1 MGKPFTKE
9 YLDGWIGKKQGSIIV
24 LSHFKKGKY
33 NTNYFRCQCD
43 CGRISEIATS
53 HFFNDNQ
60 TTCGRFHKKYENSK
74 IGEKLYNTWN
84 RMIHRCYDPKHHKYY
99 RYGARGISVCD
110 DWRNNYDT
118 FYNWAINNG
127 YKEGLSIDRI
137 NNDGNYEPS
146 NCRWTTRK
154 QQQRN
159 MSRNKVIE
167 YKGETKCLSE
177 WCEELNLYYPTIIS
191 RLHKGWS
198 SDKALSTITN
208 RPFDGTH

>member
-60 TTCGRFHKKYENSK
+60 TTCGRFHKKYENPK

-84 RMIHRCYDPKHHKYY
+84 RMIHRCYDIKHHKYY

-110 DWRNNYDT
+110 EWRNNYDT
-118 FYNWAINNG
+118 FYNWSINNG

-159 MSRNKVIE
+159 MSRNKVIK
-167 YKGETKCLSE
+167 YKGENKCLSE

-198 SDKALSTITN
+198 AERALSTPTN